1 MNIKKHLFTVLCLL
15 GPFAA
20 ANAQLPELRVGVLKF
35 GTVNWELNVI
45 KHHKLDEKEGV
56 SVKVVPLAS
65 KNATH
70 VSIQGGATDIVVTDW
85 TWVSRQ
91 RAEGKHYTFVPYS
104 TTLGSLMVH
113 PESGIKSLQD
123 LEDKKLGIAGGPVD
137 KSWLL
142 LRAYSKKKN
151 GKDLADMVDPKF
163 GAPPLLNQ
171 LAFRKEIPA
180 VLNFWHYT
188 ARLKAADFTSII
200 SVPEVL
206 AELEIPTPI
215 PMIGWVFHED
225 WAKKN
230 PEVLNAFIRSSL
242 AAKQIMK
249 TSDDE
254 WLRLEPRMKVK
265 DPQTRNALRD
275 AWRGGV
281 ADCFDQGIV
290 DSATR
295 LFTLLAEEG
304 GKKLV
309 GDQTRLA
316 PGTFWTG
323 FKFNSCQR

>member
-1 MNIKKHLFTVLCLL
+1 MNFKKALFSVLCLL

-20 ANAQLPELRVGVLKF
+20 AHAQLPELRVGVLKF

-45 KHHKLDEKEGV
+45 KHHKLDEKEGI

-70 VSIQGGATDIVVTDW
+70 VSIQGGAADIVVTDW

-91 RAEGKHYTFVPYS
+91 RAEGKMYSFVPYS
-104 TTLGSLMVH
+104 TTSGSLMVH

-123 LEDKKLGIAGGPVD
+123 LDGKKLGIAGGPVD

-142 LRAYSKKKN
+142 LRAYSKKTI
-151 GKDLADMVDPKF
+151 GEDLGEIVDPKF

-188 ARLKAADFTSII
+188 ARLKAAGYQSLI

-206 AELEIPTPI
+206 AELDIPTPI
-215 PMIGWVFHED
+215 PLIGWVFHED
-225 WAKKN
+225 WAQKN
-230 PEVLNAFIRSSL
+230 PEILNAFIRSSL
-242 AAKQIMK
+242 SAKNRMK
-249 TSDDE
+249 NSDEE
-254 WLRLEPRMKVK
+254 WLRLEPRMKVE
-265 DPQTRNALRD
+265 DSETRDALRD
-275 AWRGGV
+275 AWRSGI

-295 LFTLLAEEG
+295 LFALLAKEG

-309 GDQTRLA
+309 GNQTSLA

-323 FKFNSCQR
+323 YKFNSCQR